1 MTRVVARVAIGLI
14 IPIAVIIGYAVWAA
28 SAESL
33 YFPPVEQIAE
43 SFRANWF
50 GEGLTL
56 NVLPSLR
63 NLIVGYALAVVISL
77 VIGVLAGTNR
87 HVRAFVTPVLQIF
100 RSVPPI
106 TLVPP
111 LIIILGLDWGSKV
124 AAIAIGAGLPMTV
137 AAIDGFRRIDPETLD
152 TADAFLVKGFLKLR
166 KVTLPAASPA
176 ILGGMQVGLQIAFIL
191 MVASEMLG
199 SFEGIGFVTIM
210 AQQTFRS
217 PDMWAGIVLLSVLG
231 VLLNFLFNLGRA
243 HILKWHDGMRAQASM
258 G

>member
-1 MTRVVARVAIGLI
+1 
-14 IPIAVIIGYAVWAA
+14 
-28 SAESL
+28 
-33 YFPPVEQIAE
+33 
-43 SFRANWF
+43 
-50 GEGLTL
+50 
-56 NVLPSLR
+56 
-63 NLIVGYALAVVISL
+63 VVISL

-87 HVRAFVTPVLQIF
+87 HFRAVITPVLQIF

-152 TADAFLVKGFLKLR
+152 TADVFLVRGFLKLR

-210 AQQTFRS
+210 AQQTFLS
-217 PDMWAGIVLLSVLG
+217 PDMWAGIVLLSILG
-231 VLLNFLFNLGRA
+231 VALNFVFNLCRGRL
-243 HILKWHDGMRAQASM
+243 LKWHDGMRAQASM